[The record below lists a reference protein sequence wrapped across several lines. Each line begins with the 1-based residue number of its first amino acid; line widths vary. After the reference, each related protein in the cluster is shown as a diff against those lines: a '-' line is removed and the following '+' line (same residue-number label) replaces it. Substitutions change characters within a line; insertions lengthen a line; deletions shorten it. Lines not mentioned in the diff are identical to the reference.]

1 MKKYFYSW
9 LTVMMIATLCV
20 GFTSCDD
27 DDEPTST
34 SQIYGTWEERFSY
47 EGGVE
52 VTTFEFKKNGSG
64 LRTYR
69 IETASGSGVTADPVS
84 FTYTYTEDGTIS
96 LKFENDGTLYTGT
109 CSITGSS
116 MMLRYGG
123 TYYALKKIK

>member
-1 MKKYFYSW
+1 
-9 LTVMMIATLCV
+9 MMIATLCV

-47 EGGVE
+47 EEGVE

-64 LRTYR
+64 LKTYR
-69 IETASGSGVTADPVS
+69 IETASGAGVTADPVS